1 MASARY
7 VPVKRK
13 TNRERTGQ
21 SIHSLEDLRFGE
33 HLPLSERR
41 RHQDRPN
48 TDALSACRLQECQG
62 VVLPNRKTLKTFGL
76 ARGDGLDACMQSVE
90 MTQRMK
96 QWPLLQ
102 QTGCVKNTKRD
113 GEDGLVMATE
123 KMNKCAHIPC
133 LCDVPAGEE
142 YCGPACRDAGG
153 NDVEIACQ
161 CDHPTCPLTSR
172 WFAPRRVDL
181 AF

>member
-1 MASARY
+1 
-7 VPVKRK
+7 
-13 TNRERTGQ
+13 
-21 SIHSLEDLRFGE
+21 
-33 HLPLSERR
+33 
-41 RHQDRPN
+41 
-48 TDALSACRLQECQG
+48 
-62 VVLPNRKTLKTFGL
+62 
-76 ARGDGLDACMQSVE
+76 MQSVE